1 LSKIDKEKENFF
13 QQIKKEIKETEE
25 LLDQIHNSKS
35 KKKKFFNRQDWI
47 EVYNSENK
55 ITHYKVDSP
64 LYAVKMEGLIERPM
78 IDVLSVFYEIG
89 KPKFY

>member
-1 LSKIDKEKENFF
+1 
-13 QQIKKEIKETEE
+13 
-25 LLDQIHNSKS
+25 
-35 KKKKFFNRQDWI
+35 
-47 EVYNSENK
+47 VYNSENK